1 MEPIRIVPAIVWVAY
16 MYILFIS
23 DGILP
28 GMNALALEQRTW
40 EEVRDLSINFW
51 FISPI
56 LHLPFSPIV
65 HPMLEGVFNLLLA
78 WAAMFASF
86 LSDERSNKPNL
97 LPLGPML
104 LGMQFL
110 TSGFL
115 LPYLFTRTSEMSND
129 DGGEASTSSSLVVFQ
144 EDITGALQRKVAESK
159 LLGIVLGG
167 VGTLSIVWGLFARHS
182 DFGTISERCT
192 SFLDL
197 LSIDR
202 VGSSFIVDLVI
213 FAIFQSWFIDDD
225 LRRRGV
231 NPDDKNMTSELSLL
245 RYSAKFV
252 PFFGLVTYLT
262 YRPPLKTREKK

>member
-1 MEPIRIVPAIVWVAY
+1 
-16 MYILFIS
+16 
-23 DGILP
+23 
-28 GMNALALEQRTW
+28 
-40 EEVRDLSINFW
+40 
-51 FISPI
+51 
-56 LHLPFSPIV
+56 
-65 HPMLEGVFNLLLA
+65 MLEGVFNLLLA
-78 WAAMFASF
+78 WAAMFAGF
-86 LSDERSNKPNL
+86 LSDERTTKPNL

-115 LPYLFTRTSEMSND
+115 LPYLFTRTSERSND
-129 DGGEASTSSSLVVFQ
+129 DGEGGATTASSLGVYP

-159 LLGIVLGG
+159 LLGVVLGG
-167 VGTLSIVWGLFARHS
+167 VGTSSILWGLFARQS
-182 DFGTISERCT
+182 DFGTISERYT
-192 SFLDL
+192 SFIEL

-231 NPDDKNMTSELSLL
+231 NIDKTTTSELSLL

-262 YRPPLKTREKK
+262 FRPPLKTREMKD